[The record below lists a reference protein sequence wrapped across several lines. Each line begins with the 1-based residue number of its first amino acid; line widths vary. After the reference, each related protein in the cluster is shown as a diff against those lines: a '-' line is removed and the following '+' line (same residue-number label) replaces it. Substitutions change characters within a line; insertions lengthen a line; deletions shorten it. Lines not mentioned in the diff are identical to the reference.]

1 MPNSPRQA
9 SKVPEALEA
18 GAGGKGQPQGDRARK
33 ADSPVPEDLELAV
46 KSDFNVS
53 IGGTKLQAARHQ
65 AGGSPDYSEQQTET
79 AVVTPQDQTGEDG
92 TLQ

>member
-9 SKVPEALEA
+9 PKVPEALEPDA
-18 GAGGKGQPQGDRARK
+18 GVESPPQDDQARG

-53 IGGTKLQAARHQ
+53 IGGTKLQAPRHQ
-65 AGGSPDYSEQQTET
+65 AGGSPDYSEHQIET
-79 AVVTPQDQTGEDG
+79 AVVTPQD
-92 TLQ
+92 